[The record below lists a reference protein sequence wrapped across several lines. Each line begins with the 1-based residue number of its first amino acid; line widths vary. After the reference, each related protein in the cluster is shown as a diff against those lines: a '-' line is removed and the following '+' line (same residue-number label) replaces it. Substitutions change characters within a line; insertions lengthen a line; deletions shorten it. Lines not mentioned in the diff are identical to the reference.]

1 MGVAEKEQVNDEEI
15 AKSAVRPERVKK
27 DYHSVTFDGQIIS
40 YYVLEEKFDIF
51 QDRMLDNFHYLDDK
65 ISMLKIDLTE
75 KIDGVETRLNE
86 KIETVRN
93 DLNAKIE
100 GVESRLNEKIEGVES
115 RLNEKIETVRN
126 DLNAKIDG
134 VEIRLNEKIETV
146 KSDLNAKI
154 EGVESRLN
162 EKIDKLDARVD
173 KLDEKI
179 EIVKNDLGQINSRLT
194 LIESKLGFKGQL
206 VSSLTVIAALAAS
219 YFVAQLFVS
228 LGKYLGI
235 S

>member
-1 MGVAEKEQVNDEEI
+1 MSVEVKERVNDEDI

-27 DYHSVTFDGQIIS
+27 GYHSVTFDGHIIS

-65 ISMLKIDLTE
+65 INIFRNELNEKIETVKNDLNE
-75 KIDGVETRLNE
+75 RIDGVETRLNE
-86 KIETVRN
+86 KIDNVET
-93 DLNAKIE
+93 
-100 GVESRLNEKIEGVES
+100 RLNEKIDSVET
-115 RLNEKIETVRN
+115 RLNEKIDSVET
-126 DLNAKIDG
+126 
-134 VEIRLNEKIETV
+134 RLNEKIDSVET
-146 KSDLNAKI
+146 
-154 EGVESRLN
+154 RLN
-162 EKIDKLDARVD
+162 EKIDKLDTRID

-179 EIVKNDLGQINSRLT
+179 EVVKTDLVQINSRLT

-206 VSSLTVIAALAAS
+206 VSSLTVVAALAAS

>member
-1 MGVAEKEQVNDEEI
+1 MSVEVKERVNDEDI

-27 DYHSVTFDGQIIS
+27 GYHSVTFDGHIIS

-65 ISMLKIDLTE
+65 INIFRNELNEKIETVKNDLNE
-75 KIDGVETRLNE
+75 RIDGVETRLNE
-86 KIETVRN
+86 KIDNVET
-93 DLNAKIE
+93 
-100 GVESRLNEKIEGVES
+100 RLNEKIDNVET
-115 RLNEKIETVRN
+115 RLNEKIDSVET
-126 DLNAKIDG
+126 
-134 VEIRLNEKIETV
+134 
-146 KSDLNAKI
+146 
-154 EGVESRLN
+154 RLN
-162 EKIDKLDARVD
+162 EKIDKLDTRID

-179 EIVKNDLGQINSRLT
+179 EVVKTDLVQINSRLT

-206 VSSLTVIAALAAS
+206 VSSLTVVAALAAS

>member
-1 MGVAEKEQVNDEEI
+1 MSIEVEERVNDEDI

-65 ISMLKIDLTE
+65 INIFRNDLNE

-86 KIETVRN
+86 KIETVKN
-93 DLNAKIE
+93 DLNKKID
-100 GVESRLNEKIEGVES
+100 GVETRLNEKI
-115 RLNEKIETVRN
+115 N
-126 DLNAKIDG
+126 
-134 VEIRLNEKIETV
+134 
-146 KSDLNAKI
+146 
-154 EGVESRLN
+154 
-162 EKIDKLDARVD
+162 KLDARID

-179 EIVKNDLGQINSRLT
+179 EFVKTDLVQINSRLT

-206 VSSLTVIAALAAS
+206 VSSLTVVAALAAS
-219 YFVAQLFVS
+219 YFVAQLFVA